1 MMNRPEK
8 AATLAASYGVSPI
21 QRQRELD
28 AFEEQRQ
35 SYNSAMRDY
44 EEAAAQPPVA
54 RFDAG
59 GEVRKMFLEQT
70 GRPAEDTAVDY
81 FVERFGGDGKIDA
94 DELST
99 FRAMAGEEVVNN
111 DARKAAAAAQLAAVT
126 AANNTANNTAAATTR
141 TYSPGDFLDT
151 SQAARDSLR
160 ALAEQLVRNNA
171 AKAATTAGTGT
182 GGMADMAVTVYGPDG
197 TFYGSPAEARAAGV
211 TNYTMQPPAG
221 VQAPTQAELREQAQ
235 QSEAARAALERMTTG
250 GAQLMNNWQLPL
262 TAAIAK
268 DLMVRSMTTGVPT
281 SEFDRYGGYKTV
293 KNVYDQAGGS
303 YDLKDVPKED
313 LTKLAQTVAQ
323 TGEGNLSILKQTS
336 VPLSMAGFQN
346 MLKNGIDPSQA
357 ASFMR
362 QFGTVTRP
370 PVPQPPPVL
379 PLPLTGVNPVDYA
392 SNLTSS
398 PVTFNRPTRRRR
410 TGSFDQTYLSP
421 DYSSMG
427 VGAIGDVSALPTQY
441 AAIRGPRFNKNAQ
454 RGNAATSPSSYFAL
468 SPQNST
474 GLAPGTMALGSSDM
488 PLYGGLNTL
497 NTLGAAPNLS
507 PGMLGGLENAG
518 YRTDRLG
525 NRIYAPGAAP
535 LFGFAKGGDVD
546 SKALLAQNTETL
558 SDDEPEEAINTDP
571 LGSAQKMMADFS
583 SVSQA
588 NPNVSPT
595 RKAIKQTKSAPAKS
609 GSAKMAY
616 ESLVKGGMGAMGTA
630 APALKDTDS
639 AQAQMQEL
647 ARIYQLKAQAAK
659 ERSRGFSADTL
670 GAPTLEQPTLTKGK
684 LTKKRFNK
692 GGEAKKSEAKSAE
705 EPSIFSVKSYA
716 TDAAKQMFPGQMG
729 QDDQRDAARHML
741 AAAIMAKKFGP
752 GTADFLGKAHE
763 RLSNP
768 KSFFNMLG
776 IGEPRYDYEPDMHN
790 NRLGAELASRT
801 TSQAELE
808 KLVRAMAMQS
818 QDKQVPG
825 KPWTMTKEQLQAVD
839 EKDEK
844 AATPP
849 QYRAGG
855 SPEEGETSIKD
866 QLIGAGETALTL
878 GSGALSSV
886 VGMPYG
892 LYKGLTSGKYLEGK
906 APAIAEKEAQAFI
919 ERNTYVPRSTKG
931 RENLEEINRL
941 MEQSKLPPILPETAM
956 LRSIPRAAVA
966 AQGERIGMAAEKALD
981 KPVTEVLKRGG
992 KSAEMLKALSA
1003 PPSYAVRPTG
1013 STMLSGPV
1021 GLDTRVG
1028 EVERMVQGGIS
1039 NSRNA
1044 TQTDLIK
1051 NFWEKKARNYFTRQ
1065 FGTPDDPIAK
1075 GISNKTIKGSVLE
1088 ELFPEYLIDATAVGK
1103 TRVKEGARPADFVG
1117 PGKPEERFFPKYPRA
1132 MEDFTKRYDE
1142 ATDLK
1147 GNLITTNPAA
1157 ADREYNSLSRVGRD
1171 MGRSASDLEAD
1182 KMILQGLDPRLINNQ
1197 VGVATRSIKEPDRI
1211 VTDGTSSAKDLY
1223 EAFEES
1229 SAYNKLSPEQKTAY
1243 ANDMFGKGRPVA
1255 GMDETDIGKNLLS
1268 ENVRTAI
1275 EKGEPIYDVGY
1286 MRRPLTEL
1294 FNPVPINAYLDSLPP
1309 RELANIRFEDAV
1321 RGGLKVRER
1330 TAGLENLAAR
1340 IKSGKPVADKFFS
1353 EGVSKPLLQFDK
1365 DSGLEGFAWK
1375 RIEKRE
1381 ATVPE
1386 GAYIGHSVGGYELG
1400 GPTYT
1405 KEKMEGFN
1413 TGLYRVY
1420 TLRDNRNRPVNTIEV
1435 KMEDANTPVVTQIK
1449 GNGRATGNAT
1459 AEKYD
1464 GAILRF
1470 LQTYIKPSAIS
1481 ESDSYLTPLLQNYQT
1496 ELQMERRA
1504 QSAIQRRRD
1513 AME

>member
-1 MMNRPEK
+1 MNK
-8 AATLAASYGVSPI
+8 
-21 QRQRELD
+21 
-28 AFEEQRQ
+28 
-35 SYNSAMRDY
+35 
-44 EEAAAQPPVA
+44 
-54 RFDAG
+54 
-59 GEVRKMFLEQT
+59 
-70 GRPAEDTAVDY
+70 
-81 FVERFGGDGKIDA
+81 
-94 DELST
+94 
-99 FRAMAGEEVVNN
+99 
-111 DARKAAAAAQLAAVT
+111 
-126 AANNTANNTAAATTR
+126 
-141 TYSPGDFLDT
+141 
-151 SQAARDSLR
+151 
-160 ALAEQLVRNNA
+160 
-171 AKAATTAGTGT
+171 
-182 GGMADMAVTVYGPDG
+182 
-197 TFYGSPAEARAAGV
+197 
-211 TNYTMQPPAG
+211 
-221 VQAPTQAELREQAQ
+221 
-235 QSEAARAALERMTTG
+235 
-250 GAQLMNNWQLPL
+250 WQLPL

-293 KNVYDQAGGS
+293 KNAYDQAGGS
-303 YDLKDVPKED
+303 YDLKDVPRED

-323 TGEGNLSILKQTS
+323 TGVGDLSILKQTG

-357 ASFMR
+357 ASFMK

-370 PVPQPPPVL
+370 PVIQPPPVL

-427 VGAIGDVSALPTQY
+427 VGAVGDVSALPTQY
-441 AAIRGPRFNKNAQ
+441 AAIPGPRFNKNAP
-454 RGNAATSPSSYFAL
+454 RGNAATNPSSYFAL

-818 QDKQVPG
+818 QDKQVPR

-849 QYRAGG
+849 QYRAAG
-855 SPEEGETSIKD
+855 SPEEGELSQEEIDAASKPAFVTPKSGKGRKEGEISKQLRSGDAYVNMAKGVTELPYDLAGAPMDMVMLARQALTGQAPAGQVGTSDYIKRKMTAAGVRPEPPAD
-866 QLIGAGETALTL
+866 STAKGFYTAGELLSNLTNPAGVTRAGVKGAQKVGQAATGVAKDFQEYNRQLSVPGASYVTKKPGGNWYPYSVENALLPLKTPIVAGETA
-878 GSGALSSV
+878 
-886 VGMPYG
+886 
-892 LYKGLTSGKYLEGK
+892 
-906 APAIAEKEAQAFI
+906 AQ
-919 ERNTYVPRSTKG
+919 R
-931 RENLEEINRL
+931 
-941 MEQSKLPPILPETAM
+941 
-956 LRSIPRAAVA
+956 IPRHEALLQDPSLNRDQLDRVQYQLEITKKDAALDSWIDNNLTNYVKKQMGTPNDPVRKLAEDGITHLPQNEPDIGRYSAVA
-966 AQGERIGMAAEKALD
+966 ARREKAGFSPEDAGTSPQAKLWEYRAD
-981 KPVTEVLKRGG
+981 EAIRPRQMGETLRENNPGGMTIREAFTSEPGGEWAAKVPDTEVVNELR
-992 KSAEMLKALSA
+992 
-1003 PPSYAVRPTG
+1003 RP
-1013 STMLSGPV
+1013 
-1021 GLDTRVG
+1021 
-1028 EVERMVQGGIS
+1028 
-1039 NSRNA
+1039 
-1044 TQTDLIK
+1044 
-1051 NFWEKKARNYFTRQ
+1051 
-1065 FGTPDDPIAK
+1065 
-1075 GISNKTIKGSVLE
+1075 
-1088 ELFPEYLIDATAVGK
+1088 
-1103 TRVKEGARPADFVG
+1103 
-1117 PGKPEERFFPKYPRA
+1117 
-1132 MEDFTKRYDE
+1132 
-1142 ATDLK
+1142 
-1147 GNLITTNPAA
+1147 
-1157 ADREYNSLSRVGRD
+1157 
-1171 MGRSASDLEAD
+1171 
-1182 KMILQGLDPRLINNQ
+1182 
-1197 VGVATRSIKEPDRI
+1197 
-1211 VTDGTSSAKDLY
+1211 GTSSVSEIAPMLGFDHITDVLREDLTAGRLRPDQLNAISMADAVRRTHQYDQELAAKMNSVRAAAREGLPVYKSYPEGYRWIQLNRPGSFTQESDAMGHSVRGY
-1223 EAFEES
+1223 EPPKGHPDWVKGS
-1229 SAYNKLSPEQKTAY
+1229 GNSGSLSYGHGGWE
-1243 ANDMFGKGRPVA
+1243 
-1255 GMDETDIGKNLLS
+1255 
-1268 ENVRTAI
+1268 AI
-1275 EKGEPIYDVGY
+1275 KSGEAKVYSLVDAKGEPHTTIEVAKGKHPISYSFKGGVDEFPKTFEYNRDFLDLPHPTPEQRKLILNRAAELYKNNPNGNRMDAFQKAADEIYGELPGEISQIKGKQNAAPKKEYLPFVQDFVKKGNWLDVRDLSNTG
-1286 MRRPLTEL
+1286 LIE
-1294 FNPVPINAYLDSLPP
+1294 VDAAS
-1309 RELANIRFEDAV
+1309 ELANSF
-1321 RGGLKVRER
+1321 K
-1330 TAGLENLAAR
+1330 R
-1340 IKSGKPVADKFFS
+1340 IGKPAPTYVTQDELTKLSTWRRA
-1353 EGVSKPLLQFDK
+1353 GGALNLLP
-1365 DSGLEGFAWK
+1365 EGFA
-1375 RIEKRE
+1375 RG
-1381 ATVPE
+1381 
-1386 GAYIGHSVGGYELG
+1386 GAVDKNTAFIKAHS
-1400 GPTYT
+1400 
-1405 KEKMEGFN
+1405 
-1413 TGLYRVY
+1413 
-1420 TLRDNRNRPVNTIEV
+1420 
-1435 KMEDANTPVVTQIK
+1435 
-1449 GNGRATGNAT
+1449 
-1459 AEKYD
+1459 
-1464 GAILRF
+1464 
-1470 LQTYIKPSAIS
+1470 
-1481 ESDSYLTPLLQNYQT
+1481 
-1496 ELQMERRA
+1496 
-1504 QSAIQRRRD
+1504 
-1513 AME
+1513 